1 MVITKII
8 SMSESAKLFARSPI
22 LAYATT
28 RARLRTFGPRM
39 TRYTIS
45 RVGANKSDLFGEF
58 IFYIIDKKALNSTV
72 ICMTVS
78 APLIAKKAEPG
89 QFVILR
95 AMENNERI
103 PLTIA
108 DYDRKAGSITI
119 IYQIVGAATMELNS
133 LDAGK
138 CLHNLAGLPGTAM
151 HTEGLQKVCVVS
163 GGVGCAI
170 AYPVAKKLHE
180 QGCEVHSVVGFCNK
194 EMVILND
201 DFHAVSEVLKLITDD
216 GTRGEKGLM
225 TAALESL
232 VQAGNQY
239 DEVIAI
245 RPLVMM
251 KFVAQLTKTYGVKT
265 IVSMNSIM
273 IDGTGICGGCLLTV
287 DGKNKFACV
296 DGPHFDGYLVDF
308 ECQCQILCKLQL
320 GCK

>member
-1 MVITKII
+1 M
-8 SMSESAKLFARSPI
+8 
-22 LAYATT
+22 
-28 RARLRTFGPRM
+28 
-39 TRYTIS
+39 
-45 RVGANKSDLFGEF
+45 
-58 IFYIIDKKALNSTV
+58 
-72 ICMTVS
+72 
-78 APLIAKKAEPG
+78 
-89 QFVILR
+89 
-95 AMENNERI
+95 
-103 PLTIA
+103 
-108 DYDRKAGSITI
+108 
-119 IYQIVGAATMELNS
+119 
-133 LDAGK
+133 
-138 CLHNLAGLPGTAM
+138 
-151 HTEGLQKVCVVS
+151 
-163 GGVGCAI
+163 
-170 AYPVAKKLHE
+170 
-180 QGCEVHSVVGFCNK
+180 HSVVGFCNK